1 MRRAVRSVLFVS
13 VLALAACVSRPDYWY
28 RAASTPEQANTDER
42 YCRDEATQ
50 VARARSRVD
59 ANILNDRNVGHDFGS
74 ASIYRSDLNINRGEQ
89 LAAVERVNI
98 RELIRA
104 CMADQGYRLMR
115 DD

>member
-1 MRRAVRSVLFVS
+1 MRRAARSALIVS
-13 VLALAACVSRPDYWY
+13 ALALAACASRPDHWY
-28 RAASTPEQANTDER
+28 RAASTPDQANSDEH
-42 YCRDEATQ
+42 YCRTEATQ

-74 ASIYRSDLNINRGEQ
+74 ASLYRSDLNINRGEQ
-89 LAAVERVNI
+89 LAAEERVNI

-104 CMADQGYRLMR
+104 CMADQGYRLVR